1 MLDFFATTKLL
12 GGGGVG
18 GELES
23 SPSPPSVYAPVY
35 CLYIDQIKNDEETL
49 HVIMSK
55 EVSIVNN
62 NFWTMFICN
71 FRESLP
77 YRMPTQNDSGQP
89 LWVPK
94 KYPKKWSRE
103 DFFYKLLN

>member
-12 GGGGVG
+12 RGGWGGGAGA
-18 GELES
+18 LPI
-23 SPSPPSVYAPVY
+23 PSQCLRPVY
-35 CLYIDQIKNDEETL
+35 WLYIDQIKNDEETL

-62 NFWTMFICN
+62 NFSTMFICN

-94 KYPKKWSRE
+94 KYPQKMIKRG
-103 DFFYKLLN
+103 FFL